1 MFSST
6 TRSCLPPLGYIIDI
20 SRDGENGE
28 EQTTR
33 ATVSTERPVSSGF
46 FGGLSAFGGGLA
58 GLLRGDPD
66 DDNKEGKDEVASSSA
81 SGDLQS
87 SGGDKKEKE
96 KEVTKTPSMPSTSGE
111 EKMDVDK
118 KGSEKMDVDKKG
130 SEASKKENKDDDD
143 DDDSGGDDET
153 PKYLAR
159 LMGELITGMVGRR
172 GIHFI
177 VISSLECVQCACWIP
192 SGGGESP

>member
-81 SGDLQS
+81 SGNLQS
-87 SGGDKKEKE
+87 SGGDKKE

-130 SEASKKENKDDDD
+130 SEASKQENKDDD

-172 GIHFI
+172 GRHFI

-192 SGGGESP
+192 SGGGGSP